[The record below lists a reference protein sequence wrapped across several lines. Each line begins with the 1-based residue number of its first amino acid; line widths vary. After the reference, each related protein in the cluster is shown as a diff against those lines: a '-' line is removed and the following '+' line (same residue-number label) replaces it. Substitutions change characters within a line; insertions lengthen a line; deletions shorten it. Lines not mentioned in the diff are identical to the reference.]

1 MNLKILTGPHARL
14 RIDKWLWA
22 ARFFKTR
29 SLAAEALGKGR
40 VRIGGEL
47 VKAAKEVRVG
57 DLVQIDIER
66 IVWEVQVRGVCD
78 VRGPAAIAQTLYE
91 ETPAGNARR
100 LAELERR
107 RTFREPAATLHGRPT
122 KRDRRIIDKLSGAD

>member
-1 MNLKILTGPHARL
+1 MNLKISTDPHARL

-40 VRIGGEL
+40 VRIGGES

-57 DLVQIDIER
+57 DIVQIDIER

>member
-1 MNLKILTGPHARL
+1 MKLQISTDPHARL

-29 SLAAEALGKGR
+29 SLAADALSKGR
-40 VRIGGEL
+40 VCIGGES

-57 DLVQIDIER
+57 DIVQIDIER
-66 IVWEVQVRGVCD
+66 IVWEVQVRGVCE